1 MVGADRP
8 VSGREVRP
16 RQRGPGLIRIASRV
30 GVWGFVVA
38 LAPPLAD
45 ALGVWV
51 APTLMGPV
59 SSFGLLASGLGTAVA
74 SVLVWRSLP
83 RAGSALKLAAGLGV
97 PFGVG
102 LMLGGVALLRPLGAF
117 ADAVNAA
124 GPIVLALAVTVVV
137 LLIVGFLS
145 GRHGD

>member
-1 MVGADRP
+1 
-8 VSGREVRP
+8 
-16 RQRGPGLIRIASRV
+16 L

-45 ALGVWV
+45 ALGIWV
-51 APTLMGPV
+51 APSLVGPV
-59 SSFGLLASGLGTAVA
+59 SSFGLLASGMGTAVA

-83 RAGSALKLAAGLGV
+83 RVVSALKLAAGLGV
-97 PFGVG
+97 PFGLG

-117 ADAVNAA
+117 ADGVNVA
-124 GPIVLALAVTVVV
+124 GPIVLALAVAVVV

-145 GRHGD
+145 GRHGA

>member
-1 MVGADRP
+1 M
-8 VSGREVRP
+8 SGREVRSRP
-16 RQRGPGLIRIASRV
+16 RSPGLIRIASRV
-30 GVWGFVVA
+30 GVWGFVIA
-38 LAPPLAD
+38 LAPPIAD

-51 APTLMGPV
+51 APSLVGPI

-83 RAGSALKLAAGLGV
+83 RAVSALKLAAGLGV
-97 PFGVG
+97 PFGAG

-117 ADAVNAA
+117 ADAVNEA

-145 GRHGD
+145 GRHGE